1 MSDEKIMDDYI
12 RECWNQ
18 DPDTWTPEEKA
29 AMYGTIHFYSY
40 QLQKNI
46 EEATQPLLD
55 KIKKYEE
62 CWHKALNN
70 FQVRIITAKKK
81 QRLWNEIMAVTG
93 ASKEEIELLDA
104 NAKEIAANTNL
115 TYEEALEG
123 FTALALRGFKAKDL
137 LDYKDYK
144 SAFKAMG
151 FDW

>member
-18 DPDTWTPEEKA
+18 DPNQLTAEEKA
-29 AMYGTIHFYSY
+29 AVKRTIDFASY
-40 QLQKNI
+40 QLQKEL

-55 KIKKYEE
+55 KIKKYKE
-62 CWHKALNN
+62 CWYKARNN
-70 FQVRIITAKKK
+70 FQVRIITARKK
-81 QRLWNEIMAVTG
+81 QRLWNKIMAVTG
-93 ASKEEIELLDA
+93 ASTEEMELL
-104 NAKEIAANTNL
+104 NSLAKEIAANTNI

-123 FTALALRGFKAKDL
+123 FKVMALRGFKAKDL

>member
-40 QLQKNI
+40 KLQKEI
-46 EEATQPLLD
+46 EEATQPLLV

-62 CWHKALNN
+62 CWYEVLNN
-70 FQVRIITAKKK
+70 FQVRISTARKK

-93 ASKEEIELLDA
+93 ASTEEMKLLDSK
-104 NAKEIAANTNL
+104 AKEIADNQKI
-115 TYEEALEG
+115 TYLEALEG
-123 FTALALRGFKAKDL
+123 FMGMALRGYKIKDL
-137 LDYKDYK
+137 LDHKDYK

>member
-40 QLQKNI
+40 KLQKEI
-46 EEATQPLLD
+46 EEATQPLLV

-62 CWHKALNN
+62 CWYEVLNN
-70 FQVRIITAKKK
+70 FQVRKK

-93 ASKEEIELLDA
+93 ASTEEMKLLDY
-104 NAKEIAANTNL
+104 NAKEIAGNTNI

-123 FTALALRGFKAKDL
+123 FKVMALCGYKTKDL
-137 LDYKDYK
+137 LDPKDYK
-144 SAFKAMG
+144 SAFKSMG